1 MRSLVSFLLLALV
14 ASVRAISSSGGNRLL
29 VILED
34 VAEKDGYTKFLDDL
48 EGRGFDIV
56 YETPKSEG
64 LSLFHL
70 GERSYDHILLFP
82 TKAKG
87 LFTFPFLLSLVICLL
102 LATLA
107 VVFLADHNHQTLTG
121 LGPNLTPNILLQF
134 INAEGNILLALSGST
149 PVPSSLVSVLLE
161 FDIHLPSDRQG
172 LVVDHFNYD
181 SASASEQ
188 HDVLLLPT
196 PGPLRLGYKNFFGLR
211 SSDVQDGQEGAK
223 EGGKTTGV
231 IAFPNGIGQTLGQGS
246 LLTPI
251 LRADSTSYSY
261 SPREGSD
268 AIDGLFGSGL
278 QLSLVSA
285 LQARN
290 SARFT
295 VVGSADM
302 LSDKWFDADVKK
314 IGEKTSTKT
323 LNREFAK
330 AVSGWTFGEIG
341 VLRVNWVEHHL
352 NEEGLGNASNPKIY
366 RIKNDVTYSI
376 SLSEYSWD
384 KYIPFTVPENDELQL
399 EFSMLSPFHRLKLNP
414 TISSEDSTTYSVS
427 FKLPDQHGIFNFL
440 VNYKRPFLSNVFE
453 KNTVSVRHFAHDEW
467 PRSFVISGAWPWIA
481 GIGVTVTGW
490 LAFCAVWLYSAPPAK
505 GESKKKQ

>member
-1 MRSLVSFLLLALV
+1 MRSLVSFLLLVLAAAV
-14 ASVRAISSSGGNRLL
+14 QAISSNGGNRLL

-34 VAEKDGYTKFLDDL
+34 VSEKDGYSKFLGDL
-48 EGRGFDIV
+48 EGRGFDIA
-56 YETPKSEG
+56 YETPKSES
-64 LSLFHL
+64 LRLFHL
-70 GERSYDHILLFP
+70 GERSYDHVLLLP
-82 TKAKG
+82 TKSK
-87 LFTFPFLLSLVICLL
+87 
-102 LATLA
+102 
-107 VVFLADHNHQTLTG
+107 G
-121 LGPNLTPNILLQF
+121 LGPNLTPSILLQF
-134 INAEGNILLALSGST
+134 VNAEGNVLLALSGSLA
-149 PVPSSLVSVLLE
+149 VPSSIVSTLLE
-161 FDIHLPSDRQG
+161 LDIHLPTDRQG

-181 SASASEQ
+181 AASASEK
-188 HDVLLLPT
+188 HDVLLLPS
-196 PGPLRLGYKNFFGLR
+196 PGPLR
-211 SSDVQDGQEGAK
+211 SDCKDYFSLLSTAAPDGSAR
-223 EGGKTTGV
+223 GGKTPAGPGV
-231 IAFPNGIGQTLGQGS
+231 VAFPSGVGQTLGHGA
-246 LLTPI
+246 LLSPI
-251 LRADSTSYSY
+251 LRAPSTAYSY
-261 SPREGSD
+261 NPKDESESVD
-268 AIDGLFGSGL
+268 DLFASGA
-278 QLSLVSA
+278 QLSLVST

-302 LSDKWFDADVKK
+302 LSDKWFDAKVKK
-314 IGEKTSTKT
+314 VGEKTAVQT

-330 AVSGWTFGEIG
+330 AVSGWTFNEIG

-352 NEEGLGNASNPKIY
+352 NEEGLSNASNPKIY

-384 KYIPFTVPENDELQL
+384 KYIPFTLPENDELQL

-440 VNYKRPFLSNVFE
+440 VNYKRPFVSNVFE

-481 GIGVTVTGW
+481 GIGVTISGW
-490 LAFCAVWLYSAPPAK
+490 LAFCAVWLYSAPPAT